1 MIIRREHVDDVAAV
15 YKLVAAAFAGTPYS
29 DGSEADVIRRLR
41 KAGALSLALVAEE
54 EGRPVGH
61 IAFSPVGISDGTDGW
76 FGLGPLAVDPAFQRR
91 EIGTSLVLGGLELLK
106 DEGGHGAV
114 VLGAPGFYQRFG
126 FRHEPAL
133 TLEGAPPDH
142 FMALD
147 FDGHIPSGKVAYH
160 RAFYGEV

>member
-1 MIIRREHVDDVAAV
+1 MIIRRERLGDVAAV

-29 DGSEADVIRRLR
+29 DGSEPDIIRRLR

-54 EGRPVGH
+54 EERVVGH
-61 IAFSPVGISDGTDGW
+61 IAFSPVGISDGSDGW
-76 FGLGPLAVDPAFQRR
+76 FGLGPLAVDPAFQDR

-106 DEGGHGAV
+106 DEGAHGVV
-114 VLGAPGFYQRFG
+114 VLGAPAFYRRFG

-133 TLEGAPPDH
+133 TLEGVPPDH

-147 FDGHIPSGKVAYH
+147 FDGHVPSGKVAYH

>member
-1 MIIRREHVDDVAAV
+1 MIIRRERLGDVAAV

-29 DGSEADVIRRLR
+29 DGSEADIIRRLR

-54 EGRPVGH
+54 EERVVGH

-76 FGLGPLAVDPAFQRR
+76 FGLGPLAVDPAFQDR

-106 DEGGHGAV
+106 DEGAHGVV

-133 TLEGAPPDH
+133 TLDGAPPDH
-142 FMALD
+142 FMALP
-147 FDGHIPSGKVAYH
+147 FEGETPTGRVAFH

>member
-1 MIIRREHVDDVAAV
+1 MIIRRERLDDVAAISE
-15 YKLVAAAFAGTPYS
+15 LVAEAFAAMPYS
-29 DGSEADVIRRLR
+29 DGHEADIIRRLR

-61 IAFSPVGISDGTDGW
+61 IAFSPVGISDGNDGW

-91 EIGTSLVLGGLELLK
+91 EIGAALVLGGLELLK
-106 DEGGHGAV
+106 DDGARGVV

-133 TLEGAPPDH
+133 TLDGAPPGH

-147 FDGHIPSGKVAYH
+147 FDGVMPRGKVAFH
-160 RAFYGEV
+160 KAFYGKA